1 MAQTSW
7 EREEPIFQLE
17 QLIPIDEWTKCYSKH
32 TDDTQTKFEDISKS
46 GSKDRLRVKAV
57 SSQQVDKVGQRQIE
71 MNVFHA
77 EQYGKSDA
85 AVEERRLLSCEYDR
99 QDQNPVHEAIVLE
112 MDVIDDQKAGR
123 QQNWEAGDMRKVL
136 IRLRRWFDEAGLQR

>member
-1 MAQTSW
+1 MSSY
-7 EREEPIFQLE
+7 RKRS
-17 QLIPIDEWTKCYSKH
+17 KCAEVPPVSEGYEAESKH

-123 QQNWEAGDMRKVL
+123 QQN
-136 IRLRRWFDEAGLQR
+136 